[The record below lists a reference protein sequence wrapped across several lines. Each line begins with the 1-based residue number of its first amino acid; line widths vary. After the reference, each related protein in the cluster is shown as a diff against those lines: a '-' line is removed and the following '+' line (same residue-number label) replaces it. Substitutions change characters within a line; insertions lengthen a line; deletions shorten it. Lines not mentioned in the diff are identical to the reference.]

1 MNIYT
6 LIYYF
11 RHLQHWWFRYNLK
24 ILTISA
30 SLQPANEVVEGNV
43 FSCVWLFIS
52 HDAIG
57 QSQVTWDLSTH
68 SHSPGPVAHMGL
80 PQPQLPTD
88 MIKLVPFGS
97 TPWTSW
103 KVAFDW
109 KVFMFEW
116 VNKTEKTF
124 IIGKIYICDC
134 QKEFWSGA
142 KNSML
147 LTLHIIQGDV
157 VSSLFSKMGHSFS
170 YHKAQFHVISWN
182 NSSRIWRQNMGCGL
196 IVYFAKIKSSFSVY
210 STNTSLLSFMM

>member
-68 SHSPGPVAHMGL
+68 SHSLALFAHMGL

-103 KVAFDW
+103 KVAFAW
-109 KVFMFEW
+109 KVFMFWMGKQDWENIYHRKNIYMW
-116 VNKTEKTF
+116 LPKGILIWCKEFDAANFTHHPRRCRF
-124 IIGKIYICDC
+124 IIV
-134 QKEFWSGA
+134 F
-142 KNSML
+142 
-147 LTLHIIQGDV
+147 
-157 VSSLFSKMGHSFS
+157 
-170 YHKAQFHVISWN
+170 
-182 NSSRIWRQNMGCGL
+182 
-196 IVYFAKIKSSFSVY
+196 
-210 STNTSLLSFMM
+210 